1 MPEFINSRTL
11 SDESIEP
18 TQKLKGTVYLTK
30 DTYLKIDSLIKLSGD
45 TPSRND
51 ILEKAVDFYFGYNTA
66 QISQDY
72 LCSVFGQKIEGL
84 IGSLGTR
91 VSRGNFRYA
100 VQLDVLSKM
109 LASVLHMTGEQYTK
123 LRKKSIDEVKHT
135 NGSINFIKAMNENES
150 ELLSPKSI

>member
-51 ILEKAVDFYFGYNTA
+51 IIEKAVDFYFGYSTS
-66 QISQDY
+66 QLSQDY

-100 VQLDVLSKM
+100 VELDVLSKM
-109 LASVLHMTGEQYTK
+109 VASVLHLTGDQYGK
-123 LRKKSIDEVKHT
+123 MRKKSIDEVKRT
-135 NGSINFIKAMNENES
+135 NGTIDIMKSINENES
-150 ELLSPKSI
+150 EFLPPK